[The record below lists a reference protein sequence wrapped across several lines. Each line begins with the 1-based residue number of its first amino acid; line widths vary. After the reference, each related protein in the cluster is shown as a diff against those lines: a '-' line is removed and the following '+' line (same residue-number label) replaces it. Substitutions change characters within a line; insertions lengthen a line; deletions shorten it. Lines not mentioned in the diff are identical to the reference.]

1 MIGNQSS
8 GKSSLLET
16 IIGEDFLPKGQGI
29 VTRRP
34 VIVQLFNQ
42 EKDKPITAEFLH
54 RKGELFTDFRQVKQE
69 IEADT
74 EKVAGSNKGIS
85 TLPLI
90 LKIHSHKVINL
101 SLIDLPGIAKVPI
114 GAQPKDIESQIMDL
128 IKTYIDNPNSIILTV
143 LPANVDLANSDA
155 LKLALTVDPAGERTI
170 GVVTKL
176 DLMDEGTNSV
186 NLIQGKVF
194 PLRLGYYG
202 VILRGEKDLQDGKGI
217 NYSKDKSKSFFE
229 KHPEYEVVSEKIG
242 IEKVVA
248 HLSQILT
255 TNIKRYLPTIRS
267 KIYSH
272 LQSSEEEL
280 RGLGE
285 AGDGGLTISHK
296 KTLLLTIISKFCT
309 RFNDLIT
316 GKNCISKN
324 GEVFGGARINYLFN
338 EVFRNK
344 IHSMSPFSVLSDQ
357 DIRITI
363 RNSNGLNPSLLVSE
377 AAFEILVKDQI
388 CRNLSKNSS
397 P

>member
-1 MIGNQSS
+1 M
-8 GKSSLLET
+8 
-16 IIGEDFLPKGQGI
+16 PKGQGI

-42 EKDKPITAEFLH
+42 EKEKPITAEFLH

-85 TLPLI
+85 TMPLI

-114 GAQPKDIESQIMDL
+114 GAQPKDIETQIMDL

-217 NYSKDKSKSFFE
+217 SYSKDKSKSFFE

-242 IEKVVA
+242 IDKVVA

-285 AGDGGLTISHK
+285 AGDGGLTTSHK

-309 RFNDLIT
+309 QFNDLIT

-388 CRNLSKNSS
+388 CR
-397 P
+397 